1 MNVKLKLS
9 SIKYSET
16 ILFGFIWLLF
26 FLSPFFIQNENETFF
41 WDHLFK
47 VWKRFLPYLVF
58 SIIHH
63 FILIPHLFY
72 KRKIIYTVSTL
83 LLLILLSFTLK
94 SIDIN
99 RRRHTQQINQR
110 ATEEQIHPDDRLF
123 PRQVV
128 PLRQPGMQPGGQQNS
143 LIRRPE
149 DLPPWINS
157 IIIAVLIL
165 GFDIGLRT
173 SFKWSRAERERE
185 MADKERVKTE
195 LAFLRNQLSPHFFMN
210 TLNNIHALVDINTG
224 EAKESIIRLSKLMR
238 HLLYDSDQEKIPIA
252 KEIEFIESYVDL
264 MKLRFS
270 EKVKIT
276 FTYTTAES
284 NILLPPLLFTS
295 LIENAF
301 KYGISYQN
309 DSFIDIQL
317 SGTENE
323 LNFSIRNSIAEVVN
337 TDEKNSGI
345 GLENTRKR
353 LDLLYGNN
361 YRINIT
367 NTGNI
372 FTVQLKL
379 PL

>member
-9 SIKYSET
+9 SVKYSET

-26 FLSPFFIQNENETFF
+26 FLSPFFIPNENSAFY

-47 VWKRFLPYLVF
+47 VWKRFSPFFVF
-58 SIIHH
+58 SLINH
-63 FILIPHLFY
+63 FVLIPHLFY
-72 KRKIIYTVSTL
+72 KRKIVYIASTL
-83 LLLILLSFTLK
+83 LLLILLNFTLK
-94 SIDIN
+94 SLDIN
-99 RRRHTQQINQR
+99 RVRYVQQINRQ
-110 ATEEQIHPDDRLF
+110 ATEEQIRPPDRL
-123 PRQVV
+123 PPHLVK
-128 PLRQPGMQPGGQQNS
+128 PLTPPDRQPGLRQN
-143 LIRRPE
+143 LPIQRPE

-157 IIIAVLIL
+157 IVIAILIL

-173 SFKWSRAERERE
+173 TFKWTKMERERE
-185 MADKERVKTE
+185 RADKERVKSE

-210 TLNNIHALVDINTG
+210 TLNNIHALVDINAE

-238 HLLYDSDQEKIPIA
+238 HLLYDSDQERIPLI

-270 EKVKIT
+270 EKVKIDFT
-276 FTYTTAES
+276 FNFTES

-317 SGTENE
+317 SSTENE
-323 LNFSIRNSIAEVVN
+323 LSFSIRNSIAEAIN
-337 TDEKNSGI
+337 TDENNSGI

-353 LDLLYGNN
+353 LDLIYGNN
-361 YRINIT
+361 YQLNIT
-367 NTGNI
+367 NVGDI